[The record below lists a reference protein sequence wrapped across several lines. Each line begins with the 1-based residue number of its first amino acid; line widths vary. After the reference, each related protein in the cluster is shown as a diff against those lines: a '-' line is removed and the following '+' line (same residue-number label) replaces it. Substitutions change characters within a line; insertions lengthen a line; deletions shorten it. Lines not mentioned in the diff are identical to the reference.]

1 MDKTNELRTQ
11 YSTEVQTGVSFGGLF
26 STLTVFFT
34 GLLISNYNS
43 FPSSVRVPLLFL
55 ILSTFGFIYAT
66 LIYANASE
74 KLTKGA
80 LLNCKKAL
88 NTADVLS
95 EFIGVYAL
103 LISIPLVIPIVT
115 KDLFLVNSVFIT
127 DAIGLII
134 YHYSGFSIMKEFFPK
149 THMLIALL
157 IIALML
163 TMLLLQG
170 LDLQNI
176 LLITVTIT
184 ILFLVFLSLLT
195 IKKIP
200 QVD

>member
-1 MDKTNELRTQ
+1 MHKINELRTQ
-11 YSTEVQTGVSFGGLF
+11 YSTEVQAGVSFGGLF
-26 STLTVFFT
+26 STLSVFFT

-66 LIYANASE
+66 LIYANASG
-74 KLTKGA
+74 KLKNSDLA
-80 LLNCKKAL
+80 SCKRAL

-103 LISIPLVIPIVT
+103 LISIPLVIPIIT
-115 KDLFLVNSVFIT
+115 NDLFLVNSVFIV

-134 YHYSGFSIMKEFFPK
+134 YHNSGFSIMKEFFPK
-149 THMLIALL
+149 THMLIAIA
-157 IIALML
+157 IIVLTL

-170 LDLQNI
+170 LDLQNV
-176 LLITVTIT
+176 LLTFVTLT

-195 IKKIP
+195 INKIP
-200 QVD
+200 KLG